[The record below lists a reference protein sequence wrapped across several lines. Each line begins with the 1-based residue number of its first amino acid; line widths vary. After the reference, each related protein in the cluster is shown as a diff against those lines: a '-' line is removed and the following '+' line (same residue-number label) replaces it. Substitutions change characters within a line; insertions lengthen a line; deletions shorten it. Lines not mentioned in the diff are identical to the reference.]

1 MSCALLVFAGTSEGR
16 RLANYLE
23 KRNIPAHFCVATQYG
38 ETLIEEDTGIHTVH
52 AGRMDVQGMAELIR
66 KEGITHVVDATHP
79 YATAVTQNIRQAA
92 AQTGAMY
99 FRLVRDS
106 EKASDDPTSCQAE
119 YVPVQSVQEA
129 VDYLKTHEGN
139 ILAATGSK
147 ELHLYTQLPDYR
159 SRVFARI
166 LSTKESVDE
175 AARLG
180 FEGKNLICMQGP
192 FSEELNTA
200 MLRAVN
206 ASFLVTKES
215 GKAGGFP
222 EKVSAARK
230 AGARLIVVG
239 RPQQEEGCSFEEL
252 TALLEDVFSGR
263 AAVSDQADEKIA
275 PQRTVTLVG
284 IGMGSAEGMTVQARD
299 VIREAD
305 LLIGASRMLQSA
317 AARNAGAATL
327 CAYRADEIAA
337 YIGKHP
343 EYGKTAVLLSG
354 DIGFYSGAKKLIDL
368 LREMKDIRLDVC
380 SGISSVVYLCG
391 KLHTA
396 WEDARLVS
404 LHGRSQNLVGAVA
417 TNPKVFVLVG
427 KRESFHAMCSQLL
440 QYGLGDVRLSVGS
453 NLSYPDEEILTG
465 TVEEALLFRP
475 QDLCAVLLENDHAS
489 HVVTHGMED
498 ELFIRGSVPMTKSE
512 VRSISLSKLCLEKDS
527 VLWDI
532 GAGTGSVSVE
542 AARLMAD
549 GMVFAIEKN
558 PEGAALIRQN
568 MLQFKTPNVR
578 VIEGEAPQALED
590 LPAPTHAF
598 LGGTSGNMERILQ
611 LLIEKNADVRI
622 VINVIALESLGEAL
636 RAAEKLE
643 LDTQVVCVN
652 TARAREVGRY
662 HMMMGQN
669 PVYVISC
676 RRRS

>member
-1 MSCALLVFAGTSEGR
+1 MNE
-16 RLANYLE
+16 
-23 KRNIPAHFCVATQYG
+23 
-38 ETLIEEDTGIHTVH
+38 
-52 AGRMDVQGMAELIR
+52 
-66 KEGITHVVDATHP
+66 
-79 YATAVTQNIRQAA
+79 
-92 AQTGAMY
+92 
-99 FRLVRDS
+99 
-106 EKASDDPTSCQAE
+106 
-119 YVPVQSVQEA
+119 
-129 VDYLKTHEGN
+129 
-139 ILAATGSK
+139 
-147 ELHLYTQLPDYR
+147 
-159 SRVFARI
+159 
-166 LSTKESVDE
+166 
-175 AARLG
+175 
-180 FEGKNLICMQGP
+180 
-192 FSEELNTA
+192 
-200 MLRAVN
+200 
-206 ASFLVTKES
+206 
-215 GKAGGFP
+215 
-222 EKVSAARK
+222 
-230 AGARLIVVG
+230 
-239 RPQQEEGCSFEEL
+239 
-252 TALLEDVFSGR
+252 
-263 AAVSDQADEKIA
+263 
-275 PQRTVTLVG
+275 
-284 IGMGSAEGMTVQARD
+284 
-299 VIREAD
+299 
-305 LLIGASRMLQSA
+305 
-317 AARNAGAATL
+317 
-327 CAYRADEIAA
+327 
-337 YIGKHP
+337 
-343 EYGKTAVLLSG
+343 
-354 DIGFYSGAKKLIDL
+354 
-368 LREMKDIRLDVC
+368 IRLDVC

-417 TNPKVFVLVG
+417 ANPKVFVLVG
-427 KRESFHAMCSQLL
+427 KRESFHAMCAQLL

-465 TVEEALLFRP
+465 TVEEALMLRP

-636 RAAEKLE
+636 RVAEKLE